1 MTESRSSYGV
11 LAASIFTVLLLLL
24 VYSLAEVLLL
34 LFIAALFSLY
44 LGAVTDFMDRR
55 LGTPRWLGLGV
66 ALLLTLGAST
76 ALVMLIIPPVLE
88 QTHELINTM
97 PALLAQ
103 WEASL
108 LQLAVSYPVIGP
120 MLPPS
125 LGTGGYFDPA
135 LERVG
140 SYFTGLF
147 PYLFS
152 GLHVLINLIS
162 VLVMGIYL
170 TLRPGLYREGM
181 IALVPVVHRTLARD
195 ILAELANTLRS
206 WIVGMMIAMVFLGV
220 LTYIGLLLLEVPYAL
235 AFGVFTGVVVIVPFF
250 GTLVSTLLPAL
261 FVLGSYGAVHA
272 LLVALLGVFVHLVEA
287 NIIHPMVMER
297 QINLPPVLSIL
308 SVLMMAKLLG
318 AIGIVVAVPIL
329 ASVIVITRRIYV
341 QRIVEGQGFRRAVR
355 DEEVE
360 DADDGELHEGREV
373 EREMRGAVGVTW
385 E

>member
-44 LGAVTDFMDRR
+44 LGAVTDFMGRR
-55 LGTPRWLGLGV
+55 LGTPRWLGLTV
-66 ALLLTLGAST
+66 ALVLTLGAST
-76 ALVMLIIPPVLE
+76 ALVMLIVPPVLE

-120 MLPPS
+120 MLPAA

-261 FVLGSYGAVHA
+261 FVLGSYGAFHA
-272 LLVALLGVFVHLVEA
+272 LLVALLGVVVHLVEA

-308 SVLMMAKLLG
+308 SVLMMAKLMG
-318 AIGIVVAVPIL
+318 VIGIVVAVPIL
-329 ASVIVITRRIYV
+329 ASVMVITRRIYV
-341 QRIVEGQGFRRAVR
+341 QRIVEGKGFRRAVR
-355 DEEVE
+355 EEE
-360 DADDGELHEGREV
+360 LGSADDREV
-373 EREMRGAVGVTW
+373 HEELGAEREMRGAVGVT
-385 E
+385 

>member
-44 LGAVTDFMDRR
+44 LGAVTDFMGRR
-55 LGTPRWLGLGV
+55 LGTPRWLGLAV

-76 ALVMLIIPPVLE
+76 ALVMLIVPPVLE

-108 LQLAVSYPVIGP
+108 LQLAVSYPVIKP
-120 MLPPS
+120 MLPAA
-125 LGTGGYFDPA
+125 LGAGGYFDPA

-272 LLVALLGVFVHLVEA
+272 LLVALLGVVVHLVEA

-308 SVLMMAKLLG
+308 SVLMMAKLMG

-329 ASVIVITRRIYV
+329 ASVMVITRRIYV
-341 QRIVEGQGFRRAVR
+341 QRIVEGKGFRRAVR
-355 DEEVE
+355 EEE
-360 DADDGELHEGREV
+360 LGSADDPKVHEEPEV
-373 EREMRGAVGVTW
+373 EREMRGAVGVS
-385 E
+385 